1 MIYLEIIE
9 LNFCGLN
16 YNLRKNI
23 RNRSEE
29 DIQKIIDDQDESLI
43 EYNSLNK
50 E

>member
-1 MIYLEIIE
+1 LEIIE

-23 RNRSEE
+23 RIRSEE
-29 DIQKIIDDQDESLI
+29 DIQEIYDDQDESLI